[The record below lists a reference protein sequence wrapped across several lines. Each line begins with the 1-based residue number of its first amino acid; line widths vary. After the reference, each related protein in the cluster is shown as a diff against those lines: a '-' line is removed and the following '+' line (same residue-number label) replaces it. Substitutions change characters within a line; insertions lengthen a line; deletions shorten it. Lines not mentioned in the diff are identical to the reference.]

1 MKIFF
6 AINMNSPKCKNMKDE
21 GLFINT
27 NLDILPNDRIA
38 AFGSGCAMRS
48 AMLIFVPFFDGIIVW
63 FMVASGKY

>member
-1 MKIFF
+1 MAKNHADYLIISKFYEVKFFF

-38 AFGSGCAMRS
+38 AFGSGCALVH
-48 AMLIFVPFFDGIIVW
+48 A
-63 FMVASGKY
+63 K